1 MGMNP
6 STISYHFLSFECVCR
21 SLTEHNIADQLHL
34 PSTFQ
39 LYWPLSKINH
49 MKGNFNVGNTMA
61 CFLPYLNQ
69 SVVGEMTIPHLK
81 MGSSSLAINAI
92 IMVAR

>member
-1 MGMNP
+1 
-6 STISYHFLSFECVCR
+6 
-21 SLTEHNIADQLHL
+21 
-34 PSTFQ
+34 
-39 LYWPLSKINH
+39 
-49 MKGNFNVGNTMA
+49 MA